1 MTNGHIY
8 LYFNNDQWSY
18 FFNKSMT
25 DGHFKLSVMETKRKL
40 IDRFTSFIAKRKW
53 VVFLGTLALGLAVG
67 GGAKNLKFDG
77 DYHAYFSETN
87 PQLEAFDNLQ
97 EKYTKDESVIIS
109 LSPSNKNVFTK
120 ENLSAIEAMT
130 ADAWKTPYNSRVDAV
145 TNFQHTR
152 ADNDDLN
159 VSDLVY
165 RADALTPAEIKKIQ
179 SIALTD
185 PLLVDR
191 IVNTDG
197 SVTAININIKLPGE
211 SDQEQPEVSEAVNE
225 MIASWKKDYPNF
237 EFHVTGIV
245 PMNSAFFESASGDS
259 KTLIP
264 IMFLVVLILIA
275 VLTRSISGTIASLV
289 VIVLSISLGAGF
301 AGFAGIKLTP
311 PSSQFSIIIL
321 TLAVADSIHIL
332 LTIINKMKAG
342 FTKVDAIAESLRL
355 NIMPVAITSIT
366 TIIGFLSMNFGDVPP
381 YWDLGNITAVG
392 MLGALIFS
400 LTTLPALMHI
410 LPLKV
415 KPVEGHENKVT
426 FYEKIGIWVSTHPK
440 KISGALLVFIVA
452 MGFLATKNIM
462 NDEAI
467 KYFDESITFRQDSDY
482 ISDNLTGMYNI
493 EYSVGSG
500 ESGGISNPEYLAN
513 LDKFENWLTEQP
525 EVRHVNSFG
534 EVARRVNR
542 SMHGDDPSYYAMPTE
557 RNEAAQYLLLY
568 EMSLPF
574 GLDLNNQLNV
584 DKSETRVTVTTENM
598 PSQNMIGLNKRIEKW
613 LTDNTPDYMNS
624 LGSSTTLM
632 FAYLGERQSASIT
645 KGNIIALILIS
656 ILLIIVLKNIK
667 LGLLSI
673 IPNIAP
679 VIIGFGFWY
688 LFSGM
693 VNTGMIVVFGMTL
706 GIIVDDTVHFLS
718 KYLRGRRE
726 LGLNSKDA
734 VVYSF
739 SNVGKALMVTTVILA
754 LGFLILGQ
762 STFLL
767 NSSMAQI
774 AVVVM
779 VSALLIDFLLLPAL
793 LVMVDGKKGEELTKA
808 SLKS

>member
-1 MTNGHIY
+1 
-8 LYFNNDQWSY
+8 
-18 FFNKSMT
+18 
-25 DGHFKLSVMETKRKL
+25 METKRKL
-40 IDRFTSFIAKRKW
+40 IDRFTDFIAKRKW
-53 VVFLGTLALGLAVG
+53 VVLLVTLAIGLAVG

-109 LSPSNKNVFTK
+109 LSPSDKNVFTR

-130 ADAWKTPYNSRVDAV
+130 ADAWKIPYNSRVDAI
-145 TNFQHTR
+145 TNFQHSR
-152 ADNDDLN
+152 ADNDDLY
-159 VSDLVY
+159 VADLVY
-165 RADALTPAEIKKIQ
+165 GAEAMTSAEIAQIKKI
-179 SIALTD
+179 ALND

-191 IVNTDG
+191 LINAEG
-197 SVTAININIKLPGE
+197 SVTGININIKLPGE

-225 MIASWKKDYPNF
+225 MIASWEKKHPNF
-237 EFHVTGIV
+237 EYHVTGIV

-264 IMFLVVLILIA
+264 IMFLVVLILIG

-289 VIVLSISLGAGF
+289 VIILSISLGAGF

-332 LTIINKMKAG
+332 MTIIGKMKEGYA
-342 FTKVDAIAESLRL
+342 KKEAIAESLRL
-355 NIMPVAITSIT
+355 NFTPVAVTSIT

-400 LTTLPALMHI
+400 LTTLPALIHI
-410 LPLKV
+410 LPFKV
-415 KPVEGHENKVT
+415 KKVDNYTAKET
-426 FYEKIGIWVSTHPK
+426 FYEKIGVWVSNHPK
-440 KISGALLVFIVA
+440 KISVALVLFIVA
-452 MGFLATKNIM
+452 CGFFATKNIL
-462 NDEAI
+462 NDDPI

-482 ISDNLTGMYNI
+482 VSENLTGMYNL
-493 EYSVGSG
+493 EYSIGSG
-500 ESGGISNPEYLAN
+500 ESGGISNPTYLTN
-513 LDKFENWLTEQP
+513 LDTFENWLKKQP
-525 EVRHVNSFG
+525 EVRHVNTFG

-542 SMHGDDPSYYAMPTE
+542 SMHGDDPSYYAMPDN

-584 DKSETRVTVTTENM
+584 DKSETRVTVTTKSI
-598 PSQNMIGLNKRIEKW
+598 PAQAMIKLNKRIEKW
-613 LTDNTPDYMNS
+613 LVDSTPEYMNS

-632 FAYLGERQSASIT
+632 FAYLGERQSDSIT
-645 KGNIIALILIS
+645 KGNVIALILIS
-656 ILLIIVLKNIK
+656 LLLIIVLKNIK

-673 IPNIAP
+673 LPNIAP

-688 LFSGM
+688 FFSGM
-693 VNTGMIVVFGMTL
+693 INTGMIVVFGMTL

-739 SNVGKALMVTTVILA
+739 SSVGKALMITTIVLV

-762 STFLL
+762 SSFLL

-779 VSALLIDFLLLPAL
+779 ISALLIDFLLLPAL
-793 LVMVDGKKGEELTKA
+793 LILIDGKKGEELTNA
-808 SLKS
+808 HLK

>member
-1 MTNGHIY
+1 
-8 LYFNNDQWSY
+8 
-18 FFNKSMT
+18 
-25 DGHFKLSVMETKRKL
+25 METKKKFT
-40 IDRFTSFIAKRKW
+40 DRFASFIEKRKW
-53 VVFLGTLALGLAVG
+53 GVLIATIILGLAVG

-109 LSPSNKNVFTK
+109 LTPENGNLFTK
-120 ENLSAIEAMT
+120 ENLSAIESMT
-130 ADAWKTPYNSRVDAV
+130 ADAWQIPYNSRVDAL

-152 ADNDDLN
+152 ADNDDLY
-159 VSDLVY
+159 VADLVT
-165 RADALTPAEIKKIQ
+165 DATSMSSGAINNVKSVALAE
-179 SIALTD
+179 

-191 IVNTDG
+191 LINKDG
-197 SVTAININIKLPGE
+197 SVTAININIKLPGK
-211 SDQEQPEVSEAVNE
+211 SDTEQEEVSNAVRE
-225 MIASWKKDYPNF
+225 MLASWKESHPTF
-237 EFHVTGIV
+237 EYHTTGIV
-245 PMNSAFFESASGDS
+245 PMNTAFFESASGDS
-259 KTLIP
+259 MTLIP

-275 VLTRSISGTIASLV
+275 VLTRSVTGTFASLL
-289 VIVLSISLGAGF
+289 VIVLSISMGAGF
-301 AGFAGIKLTP
+301 AGLVGIKLTP

-332 LTIINKMKAG
+332 MTIINKMKEGYA
-342 FTKVDAIAESLRL
+342 KKAAITESLKL
-355 NIMPVAITSIT
+355 NIMPVAITSVT

-400 LTTLPALMHI
+400 LTTLPALIYI
-410 LPLKV
+410 LPFKV
-415 KPVEGHENKVT
+415 KKVEGFTSKIS
-426 FYEKIGIWVSTHPK
+426 FYEKIGIWVSTYPK
-440 KISGALLVFIVA
+440 QIVGGLAVFMIA
-452 MGFLATKNIM
+452 MGFLASKNVL

-467 KYFDESITFRQDSDY
+467 KYFDESLTFRQDSDY
-482 ISDNLTGMYNI
+482 ISKNLTGMYNL
-493 EYSVGSG
+493 EYSAGSG
-500 ESGGISNPEYLAN
+500 ESGGISNPEYLSN
-513 LDKFENWLTEQP
+513 LAKFENWLKEQP
-525 EVRHVNSFG
+525 EVIHVNSYA
-534 EVARRVNR
+534 EIARRVNK
-542 SMHGDDPSYYAMPTE
+542 SMHGDEDTYYKVPQE

-598 PSQNMIGLNKRIEKW
+598 PSQSMIALNNRIEKW
-613 LTDNTPDYMNS
+613 LTDNTPEYMHS

-632 FAYLGERQSASIT
+632 FAYLGERQSSSIT
-645 KGNIIALILIS
+645 KGNIIALFLIS
-656 ILLIIVLKNIK
+656 LLLIIVLRNVK

-706 GIIVDDTVHFLS
+706 GIVVDDTVHFLT

-726 LGLNSKDA
+726 LGYNSKDS
-734 VVYSF
+734 VVYAF
-739 SNVGKALMVTTVILA
+739 SAVGKALMITTIILVI
-754 LGFLILGQ
+754 GFMVLGQ

-774 AVVVM
+774 AVIVM
-779 VSALLIDFLLLPAL
+779 ISALLIDFLLLPAL
-793 LVMVDGKKGEELTKA
+793 LILVDGKKGEELTDARKA
-808 SLKS
+808 H